1 MKAIKIS
8 GVLGVLVIC
17 APLQAQTFSIQRGPA
32 AVYSPGG
39 VTTVTPNGANGYTVI
54 SPRGVTNVMSY
65 GNGNYT
71 VISPRGVTNV
81 MSNGAG
87 GVTAIGPSGV
97 TTVISNGSS
106 GYTVI
111 EPSGDSAQVLP
122 LGNEGLFLIER

>member
-8 GVLGVLVIC
+8 GLLGVLVIC
-17 APLQAQTFSIQRGPA
+17 APLQAQAFPVQKGPTT
-32 AVYSPGG
+32 VYSPGG
-39 VTTVTPNGANGYTVI
+39 VITVTHNGANG
-54 SPRGVTNVMSY
+54 
-65 GNGNYT
+65 YT

-87 GVTAIGPSGV
+87 GVTTIGPSGV

-111 EPSGDSAQVLP
+111 EPSGASAQVLP
-122 LGNEGLFLIER
+122 LGNEGLFLIEQ